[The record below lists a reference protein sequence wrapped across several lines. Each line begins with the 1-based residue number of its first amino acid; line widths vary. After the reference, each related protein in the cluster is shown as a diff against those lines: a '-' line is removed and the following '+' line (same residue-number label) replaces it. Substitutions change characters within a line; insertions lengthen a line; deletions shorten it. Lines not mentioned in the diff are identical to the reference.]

1 VLPALKR
8 RFDPVREV
16 LLKAVMR
23 LWPKTLFGQLTL
35 ILVSGT
41 LAIQLLSSSIWFDV
55 RYAQVLEAPV
65 RLMASRTAQL
75 ISQNSCIPGQPQTA
89 PAHYTANCL
98 ATKPDT
104 QPDNHRAARRTALL
118 LKQALAYE
126 LGQEPVVEMINVDLT
141 DASGQPLVWRSLFGL
156 QTATAHVDF
165 AVPLADGHWLSI
177 EAHELQGWSGES
189 AWALIADYILRV
201 YVVRIIGV
209 IGMCWL
215 AVRLCLRPLKR
226 LSDAAN
232 ALGDNLDQAP
242 LAIEGPLEVRQA
254 AQTFNAMQKQIIAMV
269 NDQSF
274 FLAAVSHDL
283 RTPLTRMRLRIE
295 RLSDLDQRERLK
307 QNIYQMDRMIT
318 QVLVYL
324 QSAGQ
329 HTYQF
334 IDVDSVLRNLCTEL
348 STPKEPLPVSGR
360 GGMICANGVLVH
372 RCLQNLLVN
381 AQAYAR
387 EITIEVE
394 RSSNGVTLRI
404 NDRGPGIAQSVLQSV
419 TDPFVR
425 AETSRNDQSGGFG
438 LGLSIAKRIAVSH
451 KGSLSLSNREGG
463 GLTVCVY
470 FPLNNKEG
478 ASPPAKTARI
488 DT

>member
-1 VLPALKR
+1 MSPALKR
-8 RFDPVREV
+8 RFSPVRD
-16 LLKAVMR
+16 LLVKGLRR

-65 RLMASRTAQL
+65 RLMASRTAPL
-75 ISQNSCIPGQPQTA
+75 IDQPGCLPGQPQKA
-89 PAHYTANCL
+89 PANYTVRCL
-98 ATKPDT
+98 AAKPDS
-104 QPDNHRAARRTALL
+104 QPENDRAARRTALL

-126 LGQEPVVEMINVDLT
+126 LGHEPTVEMIEVDLT
-141 DASGQPLVWRSLFGL
+141 DAEGQPLVWRSLFGL
-156 QTATAHVDF
+156 QTATAHIDF

-177 EAHELQGWSGES
+177 EGHELQGWSGES

-232 ALGDNLDQAP
+232 ALGDNLDQKP
-242 LAIEGPLEVRQA
+242 LAVEGPLEVRQA
-254 AQTFNAMQKQIIAMV
+254 AQTFNAMQKQIVAMV

-295 RLSDLDQRERLK
+295 RLSDVDQRERLK
-307 QNIYQMDRMIT
+307 QNIYQMDKMIT

-324 QSAGQ
+324 QSANQ
-329 HTYQF
+329 HTCQF
-334 IDVDSVLRNLCTEL
+334 IDVDSVLRNLCAEL
-348 STPKEPLPVSGR
+348 STPAEPLPISGR
-360 GGMICANGVLVH
+360 GGMIYANGVLLH

-387 EITIEVE
+387 DITLEVE

-404 NDRGPGIAQSVLQSV
+404 NDRGPGIAQAVLQSI

-425 AETSRNDQSGGFG
+425 AEHSRNDQSGGFG
-438 LGLSIAKRIAVSH
+438 LGLSIAKRIAISH
-451 KGSLSLSNREGG
+451 KGSLTLSNRDGG
-463 GLTVCVY
+463 GLTACV
-470 FPLNNKEG
+470 FL
-478 ASPPAKTARI
+478 PA
-488 DT
+488 

>member
-1 VLPALKR
+1 MSPALKR
-8 RFDPVREV
+8 RFSPVRD
-16 LLKAVMR
+16 LLVKGLRR

-65 RLMASRTAQL
+65 RLMASRTAPL
-75 ISQNSCIPGQPQTA
+75 IDQPGCLPGQPQKA
-89 PAHYTANCL
+89 PANYTVRCL
-98 ATKPDT
+98 AAKPDS
-104 QPDNHRAARRTALL
+104 QPENDRAARRTALL

-126 LGQEPVVEMINVDLT
+126 LGHEPTVEMIEVDLT
-141 DASGQPLVWRSLFGL
+141 DAEGQPLVWRSLFGL
-156 QTATAHVDF
+156 QTATAHIDF

-177 EAHELQGWSGES
+177 EGHELQGWSGES

-232 ALGDNLDQAP
+232 ALGDNLDQKP
-242 LAIEGPLEVRQA
+242 LAVEGPLEVRQA
-254 AQTFNAMQKQIIAMV
+254 AQTFNAMQKQIVAMV

-295 RLSDLDQRERLK
+295 RLSDVDQRERLK
-307 QNIYQMDRMIT
+307 QNIYQMDKMIT

-324 QSAGQ
+324 QSANQ
-329 HTYQF
+329 HTCQF
-334 IDVDSVLRNLCTEL
+334 IDVDSVLRNLCAEL
-348 STPKEPLPVSGR
+348 STPAEPLPVSGR
-360 GGMICANGVLVH
+360 GGMIYANGVLLH

-381 AQAYAR
+381 AQAYACD
-387 EITIEVE
+387 ITLEVE
-394 RSSNGVTLRI
+394 RSSSGVTLRI
-404 NDRGPGIAQSVLQSV
+404 NDRGPGIAPAVLQSI

-425 AETSRNDQSGGFG
+425 ADHSRNDQSGGFG
-438 LGLSIAKRIAVSH
+438 LGLSIAKRIAISH
-451 KGSLSLSNREGG
+451 KGSLTLSNRDGG
-463 GLTVCVY
+463 GLTACV
-470 FPLNNKEG
+470 FL
-478 ASPPAKTARI
+478 PA
-488 DT
+488 

>member
-1 VLPALKR
+1 MSPALKR
-8 RFDPVREV
+8 RFSPVRD
-16 LLKAVMR
+16 LLVKGLRR

-65 RLMASRTAQL
+65 RLMASRTAPL
-75 ISQNSCIPGQPQTA
+75 IDQPGCLPGQPQTA
-89 PAHYTANCL
+89 PANYTVRCL
-98 ATKPDT
+98 TAKPDS
-104 QPDNHRAARRTALL
+104 QPENDRAARRTALL

-126 LGQEPVVEMINVDLT
+126 LGHEPTVEMIEVDLT
-141 DASGQPLVWRSLFGL
+141 DAEGQPLVWRSLFGL
-156 QTATAHVDF
+156 QTATAHIDF
-165 AVPLADGHWLSI
+165 AVPLGDGHWLSI
-177 EAHELQGWSGES
+177 EGHELQGWSGES

-232 ALGDNLDQAP
+232 ALGDNLDQKP
-242 LAIEGPLEVRQA
+242 LAVEGPLEVRQA

-295 RLSDLDQRERLK
+295 RLSDVDQRDRLK
-307 QNIYQMDRMIT
+307 QNIYQMDKMIT

-324 QSAGQ
+324 QSANQ
-329 HTYQF
+329 HTCQF
-334 IDVDSVLRNLCTEL
+334 IDVDSVLRNLCAEL
-348 STPKEPLPVSGR
+348 STPAEPLPISGR
-360 GGMICANGVLVH
+360 GGMIYANGVLLH

-387 EITIEVE
+387 DITLEVE
-394 RSSNGVTLRI
+394 RSSSGVTLRI
-404 NDRGPGIAQSVLQSV
+404 NDRGPGIAPAVLQSI

-425 AETSRNDQSGGFG
+425 ADHSRNDQSGGFG

-451 KGSLSLSNREGG
+451 KGSLTLSNREGG
-463 GLTVCVY
+463 GLSACV
-470 FPLNNKEG
+470 FL
-478 ASPPAKTARI
+478 PAQ
-488 DT
+488 

>member
-1 VLPALKR
+1 MSPALKR
-8 RFDPVREV
+8 RFSPVRDL
-16 LLKAVMR
+16 LLKGVRR

-65 RLMASRTAQL
+65 RLMASRTAPL
-75 ISQNSCIPGQPQTA
+75 IDQPGCVPGQPQTA
-89 PAHYTANCL
+89 PANYTVTCL
-98 ATKPDT
+98 AAKPDS
-104 QPDNHRAARRTALL
+104 QPENDRAARRTALL

-126 LGQEPVVEMINVDLT
+126 LGHEPTVEMIEVDLT
-141 DASGQPLVWRSLFGL
+141 DAEGQPLVWRSLFGL
-156 QTATAHVDF
+156 QTATAHIDF

-177 EAHELQGWSGES
+177 EGHELQGWSGES

-232 ALGDNLDQAP
+232 ALGDNLDQKP
-242 LAIEGPLEVRQA
+242 LAVEGPLEVRQA

-295 RLSDLDQRERLK
+295 RLSDVDQRDRLK
-307 QNIYQMDRMIT
+307 QNIYQMDKMIT

-324 QSAGQ
+324 QSANQ
-329 HTYQF
+329 HTCQF
-334 IDVDSVLRNLCTEL
+334 IDVDSVLRNLCAEL
-348 STPKEPLPVSGR
+348 STPAEPLPISGR
-360 GGMICANGVLVH
+360 GGMIYANGVLLH

-387 EITIEVE
+387 DITLEVE
-394 RSSNGVTLRI
+394 RSSSGVTLRI
-404 NDRGPGIAQSVLQSV
+404 NDRGPGIAPAVLQSI

-425 AETSRNDQSGGFG
+425 ADHSRNDQSGGFG

-451 KGSLSLSNREGG
+451 KGSLTLSNREGG
-463 GLTVCVY
+463 GLSACV
-470 FPLNNKEG
+470 FL
-478 ASPPAKTARI
+478 PAQ
-488 DT
+488 

>member
-1 VLPALKR
+1 MSPALKR
-8 RFDPVREV
+8 RFSPVRD
-16 LLKAVMR
+16 LLVKGLGR

-65 RLMASRTAQL
+65 RLMASRTAPL
-75 ISQNSCIPGQPQTA
+75 IDQPGCLPGQPQTA
-89 PAHYTANCL
+89 PANYTVTCL
-98 ATKPDT
+98 AAKPDS
-104 QPDNHRAARRTALL
+104 QPENDRAARRTALL

-126 LGQEPVVEMINVDLT
+126 LGHEPTVEMIEVDLT
-141 DASGQPLVWRSLFGL
+141 DAEGQPLIWRSLFGL
-156 QTATAHVDF
+156 QTATAHIDF
-165 AVPLADGHWLSI
+165 AVPLGDGHWLSI
-177 EAHELQGWSGES
+177 EGHELQGWSGES

-232 ALGDNLDQAP
+232 ALGDNLDQKP
-242 LAIEGPLEVRQA
+242 LAVEGPLEVRQA
-254 AQTFNAMQKQIIAMV
+254 AQTFNAMQKQIVAMV

-295 RLSDLDQRERLK
+295 RLSDVDQRDRLK
-307 QNIYQMDRMIT
+307 QNIYQMDKMIT

-324 QSAGQ
+324 QSANQ
-329 HTYQF
+329 HTCQF
-334 IDVDSVLRNLCTEL
+334 IDVDSVLRNLCAEL
-348 STPKEPLPVSGR
+348 STPAEPLPISGR
-360 GGMICANGVLVH
+360 GGMIYANGVLLH

-387 EITIEVE
+387 DITLEVE
-394 RSSNGVTLRI
+394 RSSSGVTLRI
-404 NDRGPGIAQSVLQSV
+404 NDRGPGIAPAVLQSI

-425 AETSRNDQSGGFG
+425 ADHSRNDQSGGFG

-451 KGSLSLSNREGG
+451 KGSLTLSNREGG
-463 GLTVCVY
+463 GLSACV
-470 FPLNNKEG
+470 FL
-478 ASPPAKTARI
+478 PAQ
-488 DT
+488 